1 MIPDTR
7 PSDAILA
14 AAARNGDSRAFAE
27 LMRRH
32 KGWVYR
38 FIRSYVGERED
49 AHDLLQDCFI
59 SAWRAL
65 PRFDVDRPFTGW
77 LRRIALNKCRDHS
90 RRKVV
95 RRAALKLLGQM
106 QGSTREMAADD
117 LVELGDTLRQLEIEI
132 AQLPRS
138 LKEPLILTAFE
149 GLSHKDA
156 ANLLNLTVKAIEVRI
171 YRAKRHLAER
181 LNPDS
186 ITVVSRLT
194 ETGPFE
200 SRSPLVAVE

>member
-1 MIPDTR
+1 MIPDTQ
-7 PSDAILA
+7 PSDAVLA

-32 KGWVYR
+32 KAWIYR

-49 AHDLLQDCFI
+49 ANDLLQDCFI

-65 PRFDVDRPFTGW
+65 PRFDVDRPFTSW

-95 RRAALKLLGQM
+95 RRAAFKLLGQM

-117 LVELGDTLRQLEIEI
+117 LAELGDTLRQLEIEI

-156 ANLLNLTVKAIEVRI
+156 ANLLNLSVKAIEVRV

-186 ITVVSRLT
+186 VTVVSRLT
-194 ETGPFE
+194 ESGLFE
-200 SRSPLVAVE
+200 SRSPLIAVE